1 MSRPIGL
8 KQFIES
14 APATEALTMQQR
26 LARARS
32 LKKNKA
38 KIAIGRKKAARKIAD
53 METLKKRARKQAR
66 NLLLKKITKDIPKG
80 ELSFA
85 RRQSIEKQLDKYLY
99 KNYSFPAIQKV
110 LIINNFKLIKKFK
123 DPLWN
128 YEDRIYKNK
137 NYLKS

>member
-14 APATEALTMQQR
+14 APATDALTMQQR

-66 NLLLKKITKDIPKG
+66 YLLLKKITKDIPKG

-85 RRQSIEKQLDKYLY
+85 RRQSIEKQLDKKKAVVDKIAKKLL
-99 KNYSFPAIQKV
+99 PKV
-110 LIINNFKLIKKFK
+110 RKAEIDKKK
-123 DPLWN
+123 KARSGD
-128 YEDRIYKNK
+128 K
-137 NYLKS
+137 

>member
-1 MSRPIGL
+1 MSKPMGL
-8 KQFIES
+8 KQFMES
-14 APATEALTMQQR
+14 APASEALTMQQR

-53 METLKKRARKQAR
+53 MDTLKKRARKQAR

-85 RRQSIEKQLDKYLY
+85 RRQSIEKQLDKKKAVVDKIAKKLLP
-99 KNYSFPAIQKV
+99 KVRQAEIQK
-110 LIINNFKLIKKFK
+110 KKK
-123 DPLWN
+123 ARSGD
-128 YEDRIYKNK
+128 K
-137 NYLKS
+137 

>member
-85 RRQSIEKQLDKYLY
+85 RRQSIEKQLDKKKAVVDKIAKKLL
-99 KNYSFPAIQKV
+99 PKV
-110 LIINNFKLIKKFK
+110 RKAEIDKKK
-123 DPLWN
+123 KARSGD
-128 YEDRIYKNK
+128 K
-137 NYLKS
+137 

>member
-38 KIAIGRKKAARKIAD
+38 KLAIGSKKAARKIAD
-53 METLKKRARKQAR
+53 METLKKRARNQAR

-85 RRQSIEKQLDKYLY
+85 RRQSIEKQLDKKKAVVDKIAKKLL
-99 KNYSFPAIQKV
+99 PKV
-110 LIINNFKLIKKFK
+110 RKAEIDKKK
-123 DPLWN
+123 KARSGD
-128 YEDRIYKNK
+128 K
-137 NYLKS
+137 